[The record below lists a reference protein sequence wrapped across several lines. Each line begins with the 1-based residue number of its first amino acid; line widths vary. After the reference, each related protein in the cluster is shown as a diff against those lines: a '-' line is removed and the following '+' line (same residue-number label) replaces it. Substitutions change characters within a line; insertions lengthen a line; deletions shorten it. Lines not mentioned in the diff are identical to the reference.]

1 MRNTKKTL
9 VVNLFAGP
17 GAGKTTCAWE
27 IASELKKCGFEAEYV
42 SEYAKEF
49 VWDNKFEML
58 DGSVENQKIIFT
70 EQSRR
75 VNRLIGRVDV
85 IVTDSPTLLSAL
97 YTNSYSEKFEKQI
110 LKDFTNNKENF
121 NIFIERGHTFQ
132 QTGRIHNLAQS
143 CEIDRNIKRFLSN
156 NNICYESYN
165 HNTIRNAV
173 NSILKKIET
182 M

>member
-1 MRNTKKTL
+1 M
-9 VVNLFAGP
+9 
-17 GAGKTTCAWE
+17 
-27 IASELKKCGFEAEYV
+27 KKCGFEAEYV

-58 DGSVENQKIIFT
+58 DGSVENQRIIFT

-110 LKDFTNNKENF
+110 LKDFTNNK
-121 NIFIERGHTFQ
+121 
-132 QTGRIHNLAQS
+132 
-143 CEIDRNIKRFLSN
+143 
-156 NNICYESYN
+156 
-165 HNTIRNAV
+165 
-173 NSILKKIET
+173 
-182 M
+182 